1 MLLCNDK
8 YKIRQNKMINHKI
21 MTKNRKLKGGK
32 INEYQ
37 KVSFDID
44 NDNVGRDNIWVS
56 EQ

>member
-1 MLLCNDK
+1 MLLCND
-8 YKIRQNKMINHKI
+8 KIRQNKMINHKI

-44 NDNVGRDNIWVS
+44 NDNVGRDDIWVS